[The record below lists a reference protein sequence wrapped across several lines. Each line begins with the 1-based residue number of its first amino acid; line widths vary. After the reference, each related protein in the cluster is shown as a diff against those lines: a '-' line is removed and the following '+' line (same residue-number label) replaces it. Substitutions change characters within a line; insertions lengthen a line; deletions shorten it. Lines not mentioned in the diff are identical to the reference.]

1 MLIHGIKQVVFD
13 KVGVLRTNEVFKKN
27 YNYFVRLDQSFKTM
41 FTNYTKRAS
50 IDSYGGTHWSYGRGL
65 LRGYEEVVTDGIP
78 TFYVIDL
85 GTERVV
91 KFDSNWNYQDA
102 YSLYAPGSYNIKY
115 VNGYFYVSAE
125 NYFYKMNTD
134 FFFFDYVYAE
144 IAGFRQFD
152 YDYINSVFY
161 VAAYAG
167 SRIYVYTKY
176 PRYITEIN
184 FSYRPHGV
192 NIYNGSLYV
201 VFYDSNKIAYFP
213 LSDRSNINYLTGVC
227 SVTVSL
233 FIDPIS
239 GDMVT
244 SCESNSRLNLLS
256 SESYIQTS
264 FSPFIVS
271 VDSYKRMIVITTSS
285 IDIYY

>member
-1 MLIHGIKQVVFD
+1 MLLHGIKQVVFD

-50 IDSYGGTHWSYGRGL
+50 IDNYGGTYWTYG
-65 LRGYEEVVTDGIP
+65 RGYEEVITDGIP
-78 TFYVIDL
+78 TFYVIDT
-85 GTERVV
+85 GASRVV
-91 KFDSNWNYQDA
+91 KFDSNWNYQA
-102 YSLYAPGSYNIKY
+102 VYGLSAPNSYDLKY
-115 VNGYFYVSAE
+115 VNGYFYVSSLSYFYRTATNFASINYVMAE
-125 NYFYKMNTD
+125 NFN
-134 FFFFDYVYAE
+134 
-144 IAGFRQFD
+144 FRQFA
-152 YDYINSVFY
+152 YDSSNSLFY
-161 VAAYAG
+161 VATHAV
-167 SRIYVYTKY
+167 SRIYVFNTY
-176 PRYITEIN
+176 PQYITEIN

-201 VFYDSNKIAYFP
+201 VFYDSNKIAYLP

-264 FSPFIVS
+264 SSPFIVS
-271 VDSYKRMIVITTSS
+271 VDSYRRLIVITTSS